1 RSQVVFIRVQG
12 SSSCNDTGWNVLSRV
27 VAANY
32 RGYPLMRVLFRTLL
46 LAFSAAL
53 LIAVVYRPKPLE
65 QQLVHLQLQQS
76 IPHYAPEMAGEPVEL
91 QALMLMYAHDPVL
104 LAKARLALMRYP
116 AMAQQILLQF
126 GELPTFQG
134 VLKRY
139 GEDVL
144 LPIQYFLENEV
155 RTLEIMHGMSETA
168 KAVVSTLRG
177 WWDGETAGETA
188 TGRLSPEDRG
198 WYAVQFI
205 DSEGYDFMG
214 QFVLT
219 QEGKVSWL
227 QTERVLE
234 GINRFFASGLKGLEA
249 RFRRDAVIAPSDVG
263 WAAMDIAIGVGA
275 FKLLRMGRVGTAG
288 RSLTF
293 SQRSA
298 VLGAGLWR
306 GTLMGARVVKYGAP
320 AVLAYMALR
329 HPSII
334 NSVLAAA
341 AERLGVPVKVMQLGG
356 WTLLLFPVF
365 LVLRWLIGP
374 LAWLLA
380 ASANL
385 LRWGEK

>member
-1 RSQVVFIRVQG
+1 
-12 SSSCNDTGWNVLSRV
+12 
-27 VAANY
+27 
-32 RGYPLMRVLFRTLL
+32 MRVLFRTLL

-234 GINRFFASGLKGLEA
+234 GINRFFASGLKGLET

-263 WAAMDIAIGVGA
+263 WAAMDMAIGVGA

-385 LRWGEK
+385 LRWGEKRLVSA